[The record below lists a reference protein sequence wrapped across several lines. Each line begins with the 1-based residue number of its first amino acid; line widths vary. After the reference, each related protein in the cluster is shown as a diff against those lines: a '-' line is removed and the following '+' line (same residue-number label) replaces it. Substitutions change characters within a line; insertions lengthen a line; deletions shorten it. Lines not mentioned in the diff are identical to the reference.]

1 MGDLGLFPGL
11 GRSLG
16 RRHGNPLQYACLE
29 NPQGQ
34 RSLLGYSPWGHKE
47 LDTTERLTLSLFIF
61 IFAEVCLGAWAACPL
76 DSLSGLKAVF
86 SQLLG
91 MLPANRPQLSG
102 LSGVASADEGAPG
115 RSMEGLKPVNGVRV
129 GIRFSPSCSDLGVFK
144 GLSWLL

>member
-1 MGDLGLFPGL
+1 MIPVSGRCPGEEN
-11 GRSLG
+11 
-16 RRHGNPLQYACLE
+16 GNPLQLFLPRE
-29 NPQGQ
+29 PHGQ